1 MNRWLD
7 IDVNK
12 TYTVGEGLTAR
23 VLVADVSPL
32 TDERTYADAAATLSQ
47 FRQDKAR
54 QFKHP
59 TQQRLSIGAGLL
71 LDMLLEELNL
81 REHNMLYSINP
92 HGKPA
97 FSNAP
102 DVQFNVSH
110 SGSKVAAAMMLAS
123 ADTASVGIDIQ
134 RTTKTRLGVAH
145 KVFTLEDYQLL
156 SQQPEGE
163 ARDALFTHLWTE
175 YEARGKTQGIG
186 LTWPAQASE
195 RTLHER
201 MYPIDIHNY
210 HATLCVII
218 NL

>member
-7 IDVNK
+7 IDVDK
-12 TYTVGEGLTAR
+12 TYTVAEGLTAH

-59 TQQRLSIGAGLL
+59 AQQRLSVGAGLL
-71 LDMLLEELNL
+71 LDMLLEELGL
-81 REHNMLYSINP
+81 REHDMLYSLNS
-92 HGKPA
+92 HDKPA
-97 FSNAP
+97 FSNAT
-102 DVQFNVSH
+102 DVQFNISH
-110 SGSKVAAAMMLAS
+110 SSSKVAAAMMQAS
-123 ADTASVGIDIQ
+123 AEVASLGIDIQ

-145 KVFTLEDYQLL
+145 KVFTPEDYLLL

-175 YEARGKTQGIG
+175 YEAHGKAQGIG
-186 LTWPAQASE
+186 LTWPAQARE
-195 RTLHER
+195 YTPHER
-201 MYPIDIHNY
+201 MYAIDIHHY